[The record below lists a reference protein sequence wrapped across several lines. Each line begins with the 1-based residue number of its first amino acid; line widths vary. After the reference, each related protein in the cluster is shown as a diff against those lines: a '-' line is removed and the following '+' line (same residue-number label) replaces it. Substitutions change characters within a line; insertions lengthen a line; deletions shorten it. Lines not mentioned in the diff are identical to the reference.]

1 MKVKNQLCVER
12 AVPAE
17 SHEAHLLIDPRI
29 AYLETDPRNVD
40 VNRIKEIREKKL
52 DLKRKE
58 N

>member
-1 MKVKNQLCVER
+1 MKNQLCVER